1 MLILKNLNL
10 TRLIQTMLMMNRSN
24 ILKNKLL
31 LIKIQKKKFKQDL
44 LLNLGMMKLINKSQK
59 LKRILLKNKLET
71 INMVLKR
78 FSKQKK
84 IIHSNQI
91 TFYMIRFLPQKV
103 KLSNLNAQKFLRIN
117 KVQHHSCFNL

>member
-44 LLNLGMMKLINKSQK
+44 LLNLGMMKLIKKSQK
-59 LKRILLKNKLET
+59 LKRILLKNKLEMNVDGST
-71 INMVLKR
+71 VG
-78 FSKQKK
+78 
-84 IIHSNQI
+84 
-91 TFYMIRFLPQKV
+91 
-103 KLSNLNAQKFLRIN
+103 LNIL
-117 KVQHHSCFNL
+117 